1 MGLHRMV
8 NGVRVDCTPEEEAE
22 IQAEWAANRARKN
35 QEAIQEALD
44 NAEAEEHR
52 NSGWAKLKAIGL
64 SDKEIEHLFKK

>member
-1 MGLHRMV
+1 MV
-8 NGVRVDCTPEEEAE
+8 DGVRVECSDEEEAA
-22 IQAEWAANRARKN
+22 IRAEWAENRARKD

-44 NAEAEEHR
+44 KAEAEAHR